1 MCDSGDTIADFVVFG
16 DFRSEGND
24 GPGEIASYRDSGC
37 GESGDVNVLPVIVG
51 QLEGWGS
58 MVVLG
63 LAPVCL

>member
-37 GESGDVNVLPVIVG
+37 GESGDVNVLPVIVV
-51 QLEGWGS
+51 S
-58 MVVLG
+58 
-63 LAPVCL
+63 